1 MLDIVDCMINLL
13 TWLMKRSSQWTYFAT
28 DPVIFAVS
36 NAQSDL
42 AIVHLNHQKSEIGK
56 EKNGFYIMWNLSFP
70 DC

>member
-1 MLDIVDCMINLL
+1 
-13 TWLMKRSSQWTYFAT
+13 MKRSSQWTYFAT

-36 NAQSDL
+36 NVQSDL